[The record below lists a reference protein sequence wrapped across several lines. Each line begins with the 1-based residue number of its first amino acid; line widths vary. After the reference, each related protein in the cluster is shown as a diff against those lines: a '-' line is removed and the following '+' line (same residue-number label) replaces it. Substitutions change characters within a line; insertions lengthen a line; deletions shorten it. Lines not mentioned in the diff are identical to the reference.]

1 MFITLNKN
9 ATEELK
15 QPYNK
20 EQPNDSIKSNRKNNR
35 MNYNV
40 ANKCY
45 EHLMKRALKLV
56 LKLKLNILKT

>member
-20 EQPNDSIKSNRKNNR
+20 EQPNDSIKFNGKNNS
-35 MNYNV
+35 Y
-40 ANKCY
+40 
-45 EHLMKRALKLV
+45 
-56 LKLKLNILKT
+56 